1 MLFLIS
7 SSSIIYFFDDLK
19 IYPTQKAACGRLLDR
34 LVGGCYLGQN
44 NEVIDFDFR
53 DETALAAEA
62 VEAPNKFA
70 FDGEVHTFSTE
81 FFDHL
86 GPAAPGSQQV
96 PLATLTHDTVGVQE
110 LFFGGKR
117 KAHELFAIFELNMAC
132 LGGHVADEVDVV
144 HVQVRVSRH
153 TR

>member
-1 MLFLIS
+1 M
-7 SSSIIYFFDDLK
+7 
-19 IYPTQKAACGRLLDR
+19 DR
-34 LVGGCYLGQN
+34 LVGGCCLGQN

-62 VEAPNKFA
+62 VEAPNEFA
-70 FDGEVHTFSTE
+70 FDGEVHTFGAE

-96 PLATLTHDTVGVQE
+96 PLAALAHDAVGVQE

-117 KAHELFAIFELNMAC
+117 KAHELFATMKEFELTQQRMVEHYQKTTKQSIEVIREKFLPAHDVWLSAEEALKLNIC
-132 LGGHVADEVDVV
+132 DHVDYL
-144 HVQVRVSRH
+144 RK
-153 TR
+153 